1 MNKNLITKIEKTLKV
16 LGTDKHRTHAYALSV
31 VKKEIIAGPDIRN
44 AFTRHL
50 DDLMNADKRG
60 FYFDENAA
68 NRVFRFFE
76 TVLKLNGGE
85 FENQPF
91 KLLDWQCFILGNLF
105 GWLRTNNNKRRFKK
119 AYVETGKGSGKSP
132 LSAGIGLYGMIA
144 DKEGSAEIYA
154 AASKKDQ
161 AQILFRDAVKM
172 VQQSPSLSS
181 KIHLSGKNPV
191 WNMSFNGGFF
201 KPISSEGGQSGP
213 RPHIALIDE
222 LHEHKSSDLI
232 EMMIAGTKGREQ
244 PLIFMIT
251 NSGHDRSSVCYEY
264 HEHCKKIAA
273 QVVNDDTFFT
283 YICSLDKGDDPFK
296 DEACWAKANPSLGH
310 TIKYDYLKEQVDS
323 ARGMP
328 SKESIVRRLNFC
340 EWVDAID
347 PWITSDV
354 FEQVWSDFDY
364 SDLHGLECYGGLDLS
379 GTKDLTAL
387 ALYFP
392 EIQKLI
398 IEYWSPGDTLQ
409 ERSRRDHVPYDAWV
423 KQGFMHAP
431 AGQSVDYRDIA
442 IRLAELQ
449 NVFSINSIAFDP
461 YRISHLTPFLDEF
474 GVDIELISHGQGYGK
489 SQNGLWMPHSIDL
502 IEKEIL
508 DQTIIFQKNPCTRW
522 CVSGAVIEA
531 DRQDNRIFNKNKAT
545 HRIDGIVAAAMARGC
560 AEIRHTSKKA
570 NGNYFFI

>member
-1 MNKNLITKIEKTLKV
+1 MNKKQITKIENILKA
-16 LGTDKHRTHAYALSV
+16 LETNNHRTHAYALSV

-44 AFTRHL
+44 ACKRHL
-50 DDLMNADKRG
+50 DDLLNADERG

-105 GWLRTNNNKRRFKK
+105 GWLRTNNDKRRFKK

-132 LSAGIGLYGMIA
+132 LSAG
-144 DKEGSAEIYA
+144 
-154 AASKKDQ
+154 
-161 AQILFRDAVKM
+161 ILFRDAVKM

-251 NSGHDRSSVCYEY
+251 NSGHDRSSVY

-296 DEACWAKANPSLGH
+296 DESCWQKANPSLGH

-340 EWVDAID
+340 QWVDAID

-354 FEQVWSDFDY
+354 FEKVWDDFDY
-364 SDLHGLECYGGLDLS
+364 DELKGLECYGGLDLS

-392 EIQKLI
+392 EIQKVI
-398 IEYWSPGDTLQ
+398 IEYWTPGDTIQ
-409 ERSRRDHVPYDAWV
+409 ERGRRDHVPYDAWV

-431 AGQSVDYRDIA
+431 SGQSVDYRDIA
-442 IRLAELQ
+442 IRLTELQ
-449 NVFSINSIAFDP
+449 QLFNINSIAFDP
-461 YRISHLTPFLDEF
+461 YRISHLKPCLDEF

-508 DQTIIFQKNPCTRW
+508 DQTITFQKNPATRW

-560 AEIRHTSKKA
+560 AEIRHKSKKA
-570 NGNYFFI
+570 NGNYFFM